1 MLETRNLDKSF
12 GAVHVTRD
20 VSLKLE
26 RGERR
31 VILGP
36 NGAGKTTLF
45 NQLVGELTPDSGS
58 VHPRGRG
65 CDRAARRQTC
75 PPRACRA
82 ATRRTRCSTG

>member
-45 NQLVGELTPDSGS
+45 NLLVGELTPDSGA
-58 VHPRGRG
+58 VHLAGEDVTRCRW
-65 CDRAARRQTC
+65 RAA
-75 PPRACRA
+75 PAAACRA
-82 ATRRTRCSTG
+82 AIRRTRCSMG

>member
-1 MLETRNLDKSF
+1 MLETRNLNKSF

-45 NQLVGELTPDSGS
+45 NQLVGELTPDSGTVNLAS
-58 VHPRGRG
+58 EDVT
-65 CDRAARRQTC
+65 ARTIAQLSEKHVV
-75 PPRACRA
+75 
-82 ATRRTRCSTG
+82 RRTDR

>member
-12 GAVHVTRD
+12 GAVHVTRN

-58 VHPRGRG
+58 VHLAGEDVTALPAAERARQCLPR
-65 CDRAARRQTC
+65 
-75 PPRACRA
+75 
-82 ATRRTRCSTG
+82 S

>member
-1 MLETRNLDKSF
+1 MLETRKLDKSF
-12 GAVHVTRD
+12 GAVHVTRG

-45 NQLVGELTPDSGS
+45 NLLVG
-58 VHPRGRG
+58 G
-65 CDRAARRQTC
+65 CDRPARG
-75 PPRACRA
+75 PARAPGSVA
-82 ATRRTRCSTG
+82 QLSEEHAL

>member
-45 NQLVGELTPDSGS
+45 NQLVGELTPSS
-58 VHPRGRG
+58 
-65 CDRAARRQTC
+65 
-75 PPRACRA
+75 
-82 ATRRTRCSTG
+82 

>member
-1 MLETRNLDKSF
+1 MLETRNLDKRF

-20 VSLKLE
+20 VSIKLE

-45 NQLVGELTPDSGS
+45 NQLVGELTPDKGS
-58 VHPRGRG
+58 VHLAGV
-65 CDRAARRQTC
+65 
-75 PPRACRA
+75 
-82 ATRRTRCSTG
+82 S

>member
-12 GAVHVTRD
+12 GAIHVTRN

-45 NQLVGELTPDSGS
+45 NQLVGELIPDKGS
-58 VHPRGRG
+58 VHLAGEDITALPV
-65 CDRAARRQTC
+65 AAR
-75 PPRACRA
+75 A
-82 ATRRTRCSTG
+82 RRGLSRSYQ